1 MSANTAFSTTNSKLT
16 LFISK
21 QTLTNNLV
29 TSDLSS
35 TEYPLVQYDPIQL
48 YRDNINKLTYI
59 GITECNS
66 SRNGYLTSTSFNT
79 FSNKLSTIIPGTN
92 IYATPS
98 GTTNPTVSLAISQ
111 TVDMCNQSISRL
123 LSEDFETNI
132 DIRQAGNKRIYN
144 SGTSMII
151 SPSGELILKPSS
163 NVSITSNVVMNS
175 KTVDMCGGVITGISN
190 ENFSK
195 EMDIRLK
202 GTQLIY
208 TTNGSNMSIDASGI
222 LNIRSVMNMNSNKLN
237 MNSGDIQGING
248 EYFSSDVNIYQGLT
262 KNIIYTNAND
272 MTIYPDGILY
282 IGSPIDM
289 CGNEITNILYENYKT
304 NIDIR
309 QNGTPRI
316 YTTALNDMTINAAGK
331 LTLAPVGNITI
342 SSAMDI
348 QNDVSMNARTL
359 DMESGFITGIS
370 NENYKTNI
378 DIRQDGS
385 KRIYTIGNRMTFD
398 TSGLTILSD
407 VSMNGKTLDMV
418 SGFITGI
425 SNENYKTNIDIRQD
439 GSKRIYTTGNRMTF
453 DTSGLTILSDV
464 SMNGKTLDMVS
475 GFITGIS
482 NENYKTN
489 IDIRQDGSK
498 RIYTTGNRMTFDTS
512 GLTILSDVSMNGNTI
527 MDISGLYSISGEILR
542 IDASN
547 ISFTYGTKTH
557 VVIDNSGI
565 ILNDI
570 SSSNTG
576 TVLTFDTTT
585 NRVNYYPLYDTS
597 SFLIDLSCGILAGGT
612 TIPFTMKIS
621 HIGNTVTMRIPDV
634 SGSLNSSNTF
644 PYIATQPAIDV
655 KYRPTSNISFPAL
668 LYDGVDIINGK
679 ALLRNDGYMRFY
691 TEVGNVPPPTLWNNS
706 VPIGLVSQS
715 FTYHTF

>member
-1 MSANTAFSTTNSKLT
+1 MSANTSFSTTNSKLN

-21 QTLTNNLV
+21 QILTNNQI
-29 TSDLSS
+29 SNDLSS
-35 TEYPLVQYDPIQL
+35 TEFPLIEAYPIF
-48 YRDNINKLTYI
+48 INREYQNKITNI
-59 GITECNS
+59 GIYQSNS
-66 SRNGYLTSTSFNT
+66 SGQSGYLTTTDFNI
-79 FSNKLSTIIPGTN
+79 FSGKLSGITSGTN

-98 GTTNPTVSLAISQ
+98 GTSPTVSLAISS
-111 TVDMCNQSISRL
+111 TVDMCNQSITNLS
-123 LSEDFETNI
+123 SEDFKTNI
-132 DIRQAGNKRIYN
+132 DIRQAGYLRIYN
-144 SGTSMII
+144 SGTNMII

-195 EMDIRLK
+195 EIDIRLK
-202 GTQLIY
+202 GTPLIY

-222 LNIRSVMNMNSNKLN
+222 LTINSTTSMNGNTLDMIQ
-237 MNSGDIQGING
+237 GDIKGILS
-248 EYFSSDVNIYQGLT
+248 EYFYSDVNIYKGLT
-262 KNIIYTNAND
+262 KKIIYTNGND
-272 MTIYPDGILY
+272 MTIYPNGTLY

-289 CGNEITNILYENYKT
+289 CGNQTTNILYEDYKT

-309 QNGTPRI
+309 QNGTQRI
-316 YTTALNDMTINAAGK
+316 YTSGNDMTITPAGK

-348 QNDVSMNARTL
+348 QNDVSMNARTI

-378 DIRQDGS
+378 DIRQAGS
-385 KRIYTIGNRMTFD
+385 KRIYTSGNRMTFD
-398 TSGLTILSD
+398 TSGLSILSD
-407 VSMNGKTLDMV
+407 VSMNNN
-418 SGFITGI
+418 SII
-425 SNENYKTNIDIRQD
+425 
-439 GSKRIYTTGNRMTF
+439 
-453 DTSGLTILSDV
+453 
-464 SMNGKTLDMVS
+464 
-475 GFITGIS
+475 
-482 NENYKTN
+482 
-489 IDIRQDGSK
+489 
-498 RIYTTGNRMTFDTS
+498 
-512 GLTILSDVSMNGNTI
+512 
-527 MDISGLYSISGEILR
+527 DISGLYSISGEILR

-547 ISFTYGTKTH
+547 ISFTYGTNTH

-655 KYRPTSNISFPAL
+655 KYRPATDVYFPAL
-668 LYDGVDIINGK
+668 LYKAGVIINGK
-679 ALLRNDGYMRFY
+679 VLLKNDGYMRIY
-691 TEVGNVPPPTLWNNS
+691 SDIVDASSLWNNS
-706 VPIGLVSQS
+706 VINGLVSQS

>member
-1 MSANTAFSTTNSKLT
+1 MSANTSFSTTNSKLN

-21 QTLTNNLV
+21 QTLTNNQIS
-29 TSDLSS
+29 SDLSS
-35 TEYPLVQYDPIQL
+35 TEFPLIEAYPIF
-48 YRDNINKLTYI
+48 INREFQNKITNI
-59 GITECNS
+59 GIYPSNS
-66 SRNGYLTSTSFNT
+66 GQSGYLTTTDFNI
-79 FSNKLSTIIPGTN
+79 FSGKLSGITSGTN

-98 GTTNPTVSLAISQ
+98 GTSPTVSLAISS
-111 TVDMCNQSISRL
+111 TVDMCNQSITNLS
-123 LSEDFETNI
+123 SEDFKTNI
-132 DIRQAGNKRIYN
+132 DIRQAGYQRIYN
-144 SGTSMII
+144 SGTNMII

-190 ENFSK
+190 EDFSK
-195 EMDIRLK
+195 ELDIRLK
-202 GTQLIY
+202 GKQMIY
-208 TTNGSNMSIDASGI
+208 TTNGSDMSIDASGI
-222 LNIRSVMNMNSNKLN
+222 LNIKSVMNMNGNQLN
-237 MNSGDIQGING
+237 MTDGDIKGIKGQYFKG
-248 EYFSSDVNIYQGLT
+248 EVNIYKGLT
-262 KNIIYTNAND
+262 NKNIIYTNAND
-272 MTIYPDGILY
+272 MTIYPDGTLY

-316 YTTALNDMTINAAGK
+316 FTTALNDMTINAAGK

-348 QNDVSMNARTL
+348 QNDVSMNARTI

-378 DIRQDGS
+378 DIRQAGS
-385 KRIYTIGNRMTFD
+385 KRIYTTGNRMIFD

-407 VSMNGKTLDMV
+407 VSMNNN
-418 SGFITGI
+418 SII
-425 SNENYKTNIDIRQD
+425 
-439 GSKRIYTTGNRMTF
+439 
-453 DTSGLTILSDV
+453 
-464 SMNGKTLDMVS
+464 
-475 GFITGIS
+475 
-482 NENYKTN
+482 
-489 IDIRQDGSK
+489 
-498 RIYTTGNRMTFDTS
+498 
-512 GLTILSDVSMNGNTI
+512 
-527 MDISGLYSISGEILR
+527 DISGLYSISGEILR

-547 ISFTYGTKTH
+547 ISFTYGTQTH
-557 VVIDNSGI
+557 VVIDNCGI

-597 SFLIDLSCGILAGGT
+597 SFLIDLSGGSLGT
-612 TIPFTMKIS
+612 NKYPFTMKIS
-621 HIGNTVTMRIPDV
+621 RIGNTVTMGIPDI
-634 SGSLNSSNTF
+634 SGVFSNVNDI
-644 PYIATQPAIDV
+644 PYIYTNPAIDS

-668 LYDGVDIINGK
+668 IYNNGAIRNGK

-691 TEVGNVPPPTLWNNS
+691 TNVIDASSSWVQDIS
-706 VPIGLVSQS
+706 GGLVNQC